1 MTTSHGPRKRLPEN
15 PSEENLRKQA
25 KRLAKQEGLQ
35 LATAQR
41 RLAIDYGYK
50 TWADLMQV
58 VAPRF
63 IPFLPLRALI
73 AFPHEVYPIYVGRGM
88 SIKAVEAAESRKT
101 PILLVAQRDA
111 TVAAPSSADMYEIGT
126 LGIMVEWLRQP
137 DGTMKTLIEGK
148 KRARVTR
155 YVFDAEFFKAEA
167 EEIEEPNGRAAEL
180 EGLVRAVVSAITI
193 YAQRSAKS
201 SPEIARAKISP
212 AIASAIAAIH
222 DPFILSDKVVR
233 HLNIPLAEQQ
243 ALLEAAS
250 PVERLQ
256 KILGHLNAANSS

>member
-1 MTTSHGPRKRLPEN
+1 
-15 PSEENLRKQA
+15 
-25 KRLAKQEGLQ
+25 
-35 LATAQR
+35 
-41 RLAIDYGYK
+41 
-50 TWADLMQV
+50 
-58 VAPRF
+58 
-63 IPFLPLRALI
+63 
-73 AFPHEVYPIYVGRGM
+73 M

-167 EEIEEPNGRAAEL
+167 VEQIEEPNGRAAQL

-193 YAQRSAKS
+193 YAQRSAK
-201 SPEIARAKISP
+201 ARPK
-212 AIASAIAAIH
+212 
-222 DPFILSDKVVR
+222 
-233 HLNIPLAEQQ
+233 
-243 ALLEAAS
+243 
-250 PVERLQ
+250 
-256 KILGHLNAANSS
+256 

>member
-35 LATAQR
+35 LAAAQR
-41 RLAIDYGYK
+41 RLAIDYGYR
-50 TWADLMQV
+50 TWADMMQIV
-58 VAPRF
+58 SPPCV
-63 IPFLPLRALI
+63 PFLPLRALI
-73 AFPHEVYPIYVGRGM
+73 AFPHEVYPIYIGRGM
-88 SIKAVEAAESRKT
+88 SIKAVEAAESRKN

-126 LGIMVEWLRQP
+126 LGIMVECLRQP
-137 DGTMKTLIEGK
+137 DGTIKTLIEGK

-155 YVFDAEFFKAEA
+155 YVFDEEFFKAEA
-167 EEIEEPNGRAAEL
+167 EEVEEPNGRTAEI
-180 EGLVRAVVSAITI
+180 EGLVGSVVSAFAI
-193 YAQRSAKS
+193 YAQRKAKI
-201 SPEIARAKISP
+201 SPEIAN
-212 AIASAIAAIH
+212 AIAAIH
-222 DPFILSDKVVR
+222 DPFVLSDKVVR
-233 HLNIPLAEQQ
+233 HLNIQLAEQQ